1 MDQHYFD
8 NGTKAGTA
16 GGTILTI
23 LFNIQTAD
31 ILKTAMLAAVGAMVS
46 FAVTLFLKSIIN
58 RFKK

>member
-23 LFNIQTAD
+23 LFYIQSAD
-31 ILKTAMLAAVGAMVS
+31 ILKTAILAAVGALVS
-46 FAVTLFLKSIIN
+46 FAVTLFLKFIIN